1 MGWREVAEIHRQSAI
16 KKHALVVRRD
26 KDLKE
31 LNLKQAEER
40 KEMMLRHRA
49 EDAAIWKWFKD
60 EMQLEAEYVADA
72 LVGAQK

>member
-1 MGWREVAEIHRQSAI
+1 MGWREVQEIHRQSAI

-31 LNLKQAEER
+31 TNLRQGEER
-40 KEMMLRHRA
+40 RELFRRHKA
-49 EDAAIWKWFKD
+49 EDAAISKWFKD

-72 LVGAQK
+72 LVGAQR